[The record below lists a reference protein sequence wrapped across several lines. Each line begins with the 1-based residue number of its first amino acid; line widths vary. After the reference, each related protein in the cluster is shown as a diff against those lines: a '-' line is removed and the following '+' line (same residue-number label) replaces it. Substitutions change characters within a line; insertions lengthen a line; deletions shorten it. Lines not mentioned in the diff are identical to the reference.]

1 MVVLVRMA
9 RNTISMKS
17 LVKTGFGI
25 SVGMFLAQM
34 IFVLIGLV
42 FFIPGYILF
51 NRASSDKEKSNGSQ
65 IGGIVLMGLGVVVMG
80 GAGIG
85 ILMDSVGDM
94 DF

>member
-1 MVVLVRMA
+1 MA

-34 IFVLIGLV
+34 IFILIGMV

-51 NRASSDKEKSNGSQ
+51 TKGSSDKNESNSSQ
-65 IGGIVLMGLGVVVMG
+65 TTGIILMGLGVVVMG
-80 GAGIG
+80 GVGLG
-85 ILMDSVGDM
+85 ILLDSIGDM
-94 DF
+94 DL

>member
-1 MVVLVRMA
+1 MA

-17 LVKTGFGI
+17 LIKTGFGI

-34 IFVLIGLV
+34 IFIFIGLV

-51 NRASSDKEKSNGSQ
+51 RKASSDKEKSSGSQ

-80 GAGIG
+80 GVGFG
-85 ILMDSVGDM
+85 ILFDSIGDM

>member
-1 MVVLVRMA
+1 MA
-9 RNTISMKS
+9 RNSISMRN

-34 IFVLIGLV
+34 IFLLIGMV
-42 FFIPGYILF
+42 FFIPGYLMF
-51 NRASSDKEKSNGSQ
+51 AKADKEKSSGSKV
-65 IGGIVLMGLGVVVMG
+65 GGILLMGLGVVVMG
-80 GAGIG
+80 GAGFG

>member
-1 MVVLVRMA
+1 MA
-9 RNTISMKS
+9 RNTISMKT
-17 LVKTGFGI
+17 LIKTGFGI

-34 IFVLIGLV
+34 IFILIGLV
-42 FFIPGYILF
+42 FFIPGYLMF
-51 NRASSDKEKSNGSQ
+51 KKADKEKSTGSQ

-80 GAGIG
+80 GAGLG

>member
-1 MVVLVRMA
+1 MA

-34 IFVLIGLV
+34 IFILIGMI
-42 FFIPGYILF
+42 FFIPGYLLF
-51 NRASSDKEKSNGSQ
+51 TGSSDKDTSNDSKT
-65 IGGIVLMGLGVVVMG
+65 GGIVLMGIGVVVMG
-80 GAGIG
+80 GVGFG
-85 ILMDSVGDM
+85 ILMDSIGDM

>member
-1 MVVLVRMA
+1 MA

-34 IFVLIGLV
+34 IFILIGLV
-42 FFIPGYILF
+42 FFIPGYLMF
-51 NRASSDKEKSNGSQ
+51 KKADKEKSSSSQ
-65 IGGIVLMGLGVVVMG
+65 IGGLILMGLGVVVMG